1 VEDHFLNN
9 LRTRVTYGERISDD
23 CNIDLVAP
31 TASGELEIAVHT
43 ADNAVIVPKFE
54 RDGMIHIPP
63 TFHPSIRDA
72 IRFPAGIADY
82 GEVHDFFLQ
91 VAQLLRTSL
100 KLPEPTTFII
110 TAWIF
115 AGWVPEFFA
124 VLPILCVTGSNRA
137 HAMKVFYLLR
147 ELCRR
152 AIIVAELNPHLPTE
166 LGPTLL
172 LVNSGLPKRVQGC
185 WSACNHRDV
194 YLPAPGVGLKRLA
207 CVKAIYG
214 GTGDPSPLW
223 GDEVLRVVL
232 LPNHDIP
239 VMSAA
244 DLAEIAAEFQ
254 AKFQMFRLRR
264 LQDLAQAGKVSCPA
278 VLARSA
284 ITRDLF
290 AVLGGESR
298 VPQLLLPLAE
308 NQLEAAAD
316 WRAVDPMAVIIEVIW
331 IPAHQQDAITMLELQ
346 KRVNTLLAV
355 RGETTELSVREVG
368 WKLRDLGLPRRRTA
382 KGMSLR
388 FSRELRARIHELAG
402 QFGLELPKPESCR
415 QCAPAQIVE
424 G

>member
-1 VEDHFLNN
+1 
-9 LRTRVTYGERISDD
+9 
-23 CNIDLVAP
+23 
-31 TASGELEIAVHT
+31 
-43 ADNAVIVPKFE
+43 
-54 RDGMIHIPP
+54 
-63 TFHPSIRDA
+63 
-72 IRFPAGIADY
+72 
-82 GEVHDFFLQ
+82 
-91 VAQLLRTSL
+91 
-100 KLPEPTTFII
+100 
-110 TAWIF
+110 
-115 AGWVPEFFA
+115 
-124 VLPILCVTGSNRA
+124 
-137 HAMKVFYLLR
+137 
-147 ELCRR
+147 
-152 AIIVAELNPHLPTE
+152 
-166 LGPTLL
+166 
-172 LVNSGLPKRVQGC
+172 
-185 WSACNHRDV
+185 
-194 YLPAPGVGLKRLA
+194 
-207 CVKAIYG
+207 
-214 GTGDPSPLW
+214 
-223 GDEVLRVVL
+223 
-232 LPNHDIP
+232 
-239 VMSAA
+239 
-244 DLAEIAAEFQ
+244 
-254 AKFQMFRLRR
+254 MFRLRR

-331 IPAHQQDAITMLELQ
+331 IPAHQQDAIAMLELQ